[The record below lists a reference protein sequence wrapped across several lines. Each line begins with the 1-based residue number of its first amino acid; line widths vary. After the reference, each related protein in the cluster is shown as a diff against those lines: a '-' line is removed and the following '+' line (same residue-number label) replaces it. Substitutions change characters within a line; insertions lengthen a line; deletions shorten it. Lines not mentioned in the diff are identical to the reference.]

1 MSEYYRIKVAGLERD
16 LPICPI
22 NEHLDIAGFVIFG
35 DCELTVACARELI
48 KKLPEHDY
56 LITAEAKGIPLV
68 YEMARQLGEKK
79 HFIARKKSKLYMKDP
94 ISVQVKSI
102 TTANLQTLYL
112 DSVDAKLMK
121 GKRIVIVDDVIS
133 TGESLSAIETLVA
146 KAGGNVVAKAAILAE
161 GEAADRDDIIYLE
174 KLPLFEHCFN
184 TVLRSDVSTSEFFYG
199 HPLCSESDL
208 TATEPPSWRRFAL
221 LLGR

>member
-35 DCELTVACARELI
+35 DCELTVACAKELI

-133 TGESLSAIETLVA
+133 TGESLSAIETRVA

-174 KLPLFEHCFN
+174 KLPLFEH
-184 TVLRSDVSTSEFFYG
+184 
-199 HPLCSESDL
+199 
-208 TATEPPSWRRFAL
+208 
-221 LLGR
+221 